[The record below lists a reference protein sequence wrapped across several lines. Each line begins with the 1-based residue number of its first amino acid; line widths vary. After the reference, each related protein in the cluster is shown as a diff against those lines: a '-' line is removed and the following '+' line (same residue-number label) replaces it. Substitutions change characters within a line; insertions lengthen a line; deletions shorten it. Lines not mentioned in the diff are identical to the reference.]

1 MSFRRAISSSNQ
13 RTSII
18 QVSEVCQHMT
28 CCDLILVTGTND
40 WDSSEKCR
48 CPAWCDRVLWR
59 GPGVSLLTYTATDKL
74 MVSDHKP
81 VSAAFHVDIR
91 VIDREKRQKLKE
103 DIMKKLDSLENE
115 FLPQVRIVTLTVAIL
130 ADHDCYSFEGDGG
143 WDWVWQYSQF

>member
-1 MSFRRAISSSNQ
+1 M
-13 RTSII
+13 
-18 QVSEVCQHMT
+18 
-28 CCDLILVTGTND
+28 
-40 WDSSEKCR
+40 
-48 CPAWCDRVLWR
+48 LWR

-115 FLPQVRIVTLTVAIL
+115 FLPQVRIVTLTVIYFFGRSRFL
-130 ADHDCYSFEGDGG
+130 FI
-143 WDWVWQYSQF
+143 